1 MIYKHTQVGYLM
13 IYVLIAVALLF
24 GFVSIQDD
32 VAMFAKIFMVLVV
45 AILASFTTL
54 TVEIDN
60 QFLRFKFGFGLFRKK
75 FALDQ
80 IESVKAVKHKWYYGW
95 GIRFCLVPRLWI
107 YNVSGFDAVEIT
119 LKNGSAFRIGT
130 DEPEKLVRSI
140 KPR

>member
-1 MIYKHTQVGYLM
+1 M

-80 IESVKAVKHKWYYGW
+80 IESVKTVKHKWYYGW

-119 LKNGSAFRIGT
+119 HKNGSAFRIGT

-140 KPR
+140 KSR